1 MGIET
6 PPSPPLPPAAASR
19 HHRRGLIWLLV
30 ILGVVYAGFRYRQ
43 VALPPPKAAGPG
55 RTGAAARGGPAVPVV
70 AVAAASGSVPVYLRG
85 IGSVTPNNTV
95 TVHPQ
100 VGGEILHVLY
110 REGQFVRAGEALL
123 DIDPRPYEATLAQAE
138 GQLAHDT
145 ALYKD
150 DEIDYQ
156 RYLTLYQ
163 QNIVA
168 KQQVD
173 AQQALVSEYKG
184 AMATDQAAI
193 KAAQLNITYSHIT
206 APIAGRLGLRL
217 VDPGNVVQAG
227 AQTSLVVITQIQ
239 PIAVLF
245 NLPQEDLPQVYPALL
260 AGQHPAV
267 DAFDSNNTQLL
278 ARGRLE
284 TIDNSIDPTTGTFRC
299 KALFDNADNK
309 LFPSEFVNAR
319 MRVGSESGLTVVPPA
334 AIQRGPNGSYVFAVD
349 AQHAVHVVPVTEK
362 ITEGNQVGLAAGLAP
377 GTEVV
382 IDGADRLQDGTHVRA
397 RVQPLPP
404 PLTAEA
410 LRAAAPAVAG
420 ARTAAPAAKQ
430 PRRQS
435 PIKH

>member
-6 PPSPPLPPAAASR
+6 PSSPPLPPAAASR
-19 HHRRGLIWLLV
+19 HHRRGLIWFLV
-30 ILGVVYAGFRYRQ
+30 ILALIYAGFRYRQ
-43 VALPPPKAAGPG
+43 VALPAPKAAGPG
-55 RTGAAARGGPAVPVV
+55 RAGAAARGIAIPVV
-70 AVAAASGSVPVYLRG
+70 AVTAASGSVPVYLRG

-100 VGGEILHVLY
+100 VGGQIEHVYY
-110 REGQFVRAGEALL
+110 REGQFVHTGEPLL
-123 DIDPRPYEATLAQAE
+123 DIDPRPYQAALAQAE

-227 AQTSLVVITQIQ
+227 AQTSLVVITQVQ

-245 NLPQEDLPQVYPALL
+245 NLPQEDLPQVYPQLL
-260 AGQHPAV
+260 AGQHPEV
-267 DAFDSNNTQLL
+267 DAFDSSNTHLL

-299 KALFDNADNK
+299 KALFDNADNQ

-319 MRVGSESGLTVVPPA
+319 MHAGSENGLTVVPPA
-334 AIQRGPNGSYVFAVD
+334 AIQRGPNGSYVFAIL
-349 AQHAVHVVPVTEK
+349 AHSTVHVVPVTEK
-362 ITEGNQVGLAAGLAP
+362 IIEGNQVGLAAGLDP
-377 GTEVV
+377 GAEVV
-382 IDGADRLQDGTHVRA
+382 IDGADRLQDGTRVRV
-397 RVQPLPP
+397 RLQPLPA

-420 ARTAAPAAKQ
+420 ARSAAAPRS
-430 PRRQS
+430 PRSR
-435 PIKH
+435 PAIPH